1 MPLSTEEAVRETYR
15 LALEDNLRKSLKT
28 KAEFD
33 QYGTI
38 QAEAANRIDAEK
50 DAFRANY
57 HQRLGAAREVV
68 MREHTSRILDH
79 PKPDWAVDTPPSAD
93 KVDLLARNR
102 VQADHEARILAI
114 RVDQT
119 DQYSDLRQACKD
131 RSTRE
136 TQERAEHARAVRQ
149 GHAKDAFNLTQ
160 KVSPHETQT
169 RGRAGPS
176 RS

>member
-1 MPLSTEEAVRETYR
+1 MPLSPEEAVRETYR
-15 LALEDNLRKSLKT
+15 LALEDSLRKVLKT
-28 KAEFD
+28 ETEFD

-38 QAEAANRIDAEK
+38 QTEAAHRIDAEK

-57 HQRLGAAREVV
+57 HQRLAEAREVV
-68 MREHTSRILDH
+68 MREHTSRTLDY
-79 PKPDWAVDTPPSAD
+79 PKPDWAEDIAPSAD

-102 VQADHEARILAI
+102 AQADHDARILAI

-136 TQERAEHARAVRQ
+136 KHERAGHARDIRKD
-149 GHAKDAFNLTQ
+149 HAKNAFNLTNQ
-160 KVSPHETQT
+160 TSPQEAQT
-169 RGRAGPS
+169 RGRSGPS